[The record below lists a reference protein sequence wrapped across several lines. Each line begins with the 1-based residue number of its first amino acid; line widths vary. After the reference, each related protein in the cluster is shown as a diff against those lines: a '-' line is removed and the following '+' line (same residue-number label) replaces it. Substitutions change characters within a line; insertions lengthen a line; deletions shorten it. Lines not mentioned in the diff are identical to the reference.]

1 MMKKTKTGFSLAE
14 LLIGLVIAAI
24 IATMGMSIAKKG
36 IENSYDAYI
45 YTGYKG
51 ITDAITEANA
61 NGNTLN
67 YSNVG
72 NCAFTNDILN
82 MFNVKNDRITK
93 RTNKVIEFTTPN
105 NITYNISTSGTM
117 PSTNKHYYIIK
128 IWFPTPNLQVTQD
141 GKDYRRT
148 ADFLYA
154 PDDDIGIL
162 LPIAENA
169 DPNKS
174 PNYLLNLA
182 NRGDLL
188 KFYIDDGKVGRT
200 GPNGRYTKREYSNL
214 NTILCS
220 AGKEYAV
227 GNYMAIKIKENIIPN
242 PNTIWDI
249 GDVVDWSLDP
259 SAVVRPNLT
268 DNIPLQ
274 NAAAYGLALPDTSNL
289 TINGTTYQVVDWNST
304 AIKLTDNNFTPIA
317 LEFWNRKMLVDTKS
331 NPNLDGGRTYKI
343 NDCQGHYGNQEGAIR
358 PANPRKG

>member
-1 MMKKTKTGFSLAE
+1 
-14 LLIGLVIAAI
+14 
-24 IATMGMSIAKKG
+24 
-36 IENSYDAYI
+36 
-45 YTGYKG
+45 
-51 ITDAITEANA
+51 
-61 NGNTLN
+61 
-67 YSNVG
+67 
-72 NCAFTNDILN
+72 
-82 MFNVKNDRITK
+82 
-93 RTNKVIEFTTPN
+93 
-105 NITYNISTSGTM
+105 M